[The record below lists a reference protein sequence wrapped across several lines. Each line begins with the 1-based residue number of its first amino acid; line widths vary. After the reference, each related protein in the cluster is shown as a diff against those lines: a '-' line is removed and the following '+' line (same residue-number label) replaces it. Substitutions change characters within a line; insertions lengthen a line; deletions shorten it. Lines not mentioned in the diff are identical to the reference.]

1 MSTYVV
7 SDWIKED
14 KIFNYFATKSPEELI
29 VIGRFYYKITGMP
42 LTIIIEE
49 KAVDE
54 EKIFLTEL
62 LYNACRPAE
71 LFSKKLKQ
79 LFMVLELIQM
89 L

>member
-1 MSTYVV
+1 
-7 SDWIKED
+7 
-14 KIFNYFATKSPEELI
+14 
-29 VIGRFYYKITGMP
+29 MP
-42 LTIIIEE
+42 LTIVIEE

-54 EKIFLTEL
+54 EKLFLTEL
-62 LYNACRPAE
+62 LYNACRPDE